1 MFIEE
6 LPQEYV
12 NVLIT
17 YSCDVYVRDK
27 YYGHTEFR
35 TVTRLAFYS
44 KSNGYYNSVDKWI
57 ETPEGYFSVP
67 KMFQKFKGSLLPYTF
82 QQYARVAPDKI
93 EKWEPAGE
101 INNRDFFENH

>member
-17 YSCDVYVRDK
+17 YSCDVYVRDE
-27 YYGHTEFR
+27 YYGHNEFR

-44 KSNGYYNSVDKWI
+44 KSKGYYDSLGKWI
-57 ETPEGYFSVP
+57 ETPQGYFSVP
-67 KMFQKFKGSLLPYTF
+67 KMFRCQAINYMKNDYSLKDFILFKNSLQEALKLIKNP
-82 QQYARVAPDKI
+82 
-93 EKWEPAGE
+93 
-101 INNRDFFENH
+101 

>member
-1 MFIEE
+1 MLIDK

-27 YYGHTEFR
+27 YNGHYKFM

-44 KSNGYYNSVDKWI
+44 KSDGYYNSTGEWI
-57 ETPEGYFSVP
+57 ETPQGYFSVP
-67 KMFQKFKGSLLPYTF
+67 KMFQKFKGALLPHTF
-82 QQYARVAPDKI
+82 RQYARVASDKI

-101 INNRDFFENH
+101 INNRHFFENH

>member
-1 MFIEE
+1 MPVDK

-44 KSNGYYNSVDKWI
+44 KSNGYYDSKDKWI
-57 ETPEGYFSVP
+57 ETPQGYFSVP
-67 KMFQKFKGSLLPYTF
+67 KMFQQWKGSLLPHTF
-82 QQYARVAPDKI
+82 QQYTRVTPDKI

-101 INNRDFFENH
+101 INNRNFFENH

>member
-1 MFIEE
+1 MLIDK

-27 YYGHTEFR
+27 YYGHNEFG
-35 TVTRLAFYS
+35 TVARLAFYS
-44 KSNGYYNSVDKWI
+44 KSDGYYNSTGKWI

-67 KMFQKFKGSLLPYTF
+67 KMFQKFKGSLLPHTF
-82 QQYARVAPDKI
+82 QQYTRVTKKKKK
-93 EKWEPAGE
+93 KWEPAGE
-101 INNRDFFENH
+101 INNRNFFENH

>member
-1 MFIEE
+1 MLIDK

-17 YSCDVYVRDK
+17 YSCDVYVPDR
-27 YYGHTEFR
+27 YYGHNEFR

-44 KSNGYYNSVDKWI
+44 KSDGYYNSTGEWI
-57 ETPEGYFSVP
+57 ETPQGYFSVP
-67 KMFQKFKGSLLPYTF
+67 KMFQKFKGALLPHTF

-101 INNRDFFENH
+101 INNREFFENH

>member
-1 MFIEE
+1 MPIDK

-12 NVLIT
+12 IVLIT
-17 YSCDVYVRDK
+17 YSCNVYVPDR
-27 YYGHTEFR
+27 YYGHNEFR

-44 KSNGYYNSVDKWI
+44 KSDGYYNSTGEWI
-57 ETPEGYFSVP
+57 ETPQGYFSVP
-67 KMFQKFKGSLLPYTF
+67 KMFQKFKGALLPHTF
-82 QQYARVAPDKI
+82 KQYARVAPDKI

>member
-1 MFIEE
+1 MPVDN

-17 YSCDVYVRDK
+17 YSCDVYVPDR
-27 YYGHTEFR
+27 YYGHNEFR

-44 KSNGYYNSVDKWI
+44 KSDGYYNSTGEWI
-57 ETPEGYFSVP
+57 ETPQGYFSVP

-82 QQYARVAPDKI
+82 QQYARVAPNKI

>member
-1 MFIEE
+1 MLIEE

-44 KSNGYYNSVDKWI
+44 K
-57 ETPEGYFSVP
+57 
-67 KMFQKFKGSLLPYTF
+67 
-82 QQYARVAPDKI
+82 
-93 EKWEPAGE
+93 
-101 INNRDFFENH
+101 

>member
-1 MFIEE
+1 MLIEE

-44 KSNGYYNSVDKWI
+44 KSNGYYDSKDKWI
-57 ETPEGYFSVP
+57 ETP
-67 KMFQKFKGSLLPYTF
+67 QAF
-82 QQYARVAPDKI
+82 QQYARVTPDKI

-101 INNRDFFENH
+101 INNRHFFENH